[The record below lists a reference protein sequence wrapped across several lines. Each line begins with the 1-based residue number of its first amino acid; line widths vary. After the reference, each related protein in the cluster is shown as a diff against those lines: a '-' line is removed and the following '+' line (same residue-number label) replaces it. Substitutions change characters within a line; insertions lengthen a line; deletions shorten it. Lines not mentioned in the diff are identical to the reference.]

1 VFDVNNAFVA
11 SVLKRKE
18 NIRPSPATQI
28 RESLNYFN
36 DHGGLDFILK
46 DNPITADQILNKS
59 LCWSYKFN

>member
-1 VFDVNNAFVA
+1 MFDVNIAFVA

-18 NIRPSPATQI
+18 NIRPATQI

-36 DHGGLDFILK
+36 DHGGLDFIIK
-46 DNPITADQILNKS
+46 DNPITADQILNDS